1 MAYVKEDFVYSKM
14 ERYKTAFYTVLD
26 AQRIVDKQDD
36 ETVEYPE
43 AISMLRD
50 TLENLEGGSVT
61 VKISN
66 RNNKEKAKGGR
77 DYVQLEYQI
86 KLGKGISGNTFE
98 VGGRSDATV
107 VKLMEQITILKSEL
121 VATTYQTK
129 LDQLQRTI
137 DDIKNDKSNPLLDN
151 AIPLLM
157 AHFGGGN
164 AAPVAAPHLAGPGN
178 DVEEKNR
185 VKAAV
190 QRWRRADPTGFVET
204 LEMIA
209 ELAEKK
215 PDSYNSAKPILKAQ
229 L

>member
-1 MAYVKEDFVYSKM
+1 MAYVKEDFVYQKM

-26 AQRIVDKQDD
+26 GSRIVDKQDD
-36 ETVEYPE
+36 ETVDCTE

-50 TLENLEGGSVT
+50 TLENMEGGSVT

-66 RNNKEKAKGGR
+66 RNNKKKAEGGR

-86 KLGKGISGNTFE
+86 KLGKGIGGSSFE
-98 VGGRSDATV
+98 VGGRADATV
-107 VKLMEQITILKSEL
+107 VKLMQEITILKSEL

-151 AIPLLM
+151 ALPLLM

-178 DVEEKNR
+178 DVEER
-185 VKAAV
+185 SRLKAAI
-190 QRWRRADPTGFVET
+190 QRLRKADPSGFVET
-204 LEMIA
+204 IELIA
-209 ELAEKK
+209 ELAEKQPEK
-215 PDSYNSAKPILKAQ
+215 YNTAKPLLKSQ